1 MVTDMLARIVYV
13 PSEHNPA
20 DQPSRCEKRR
30 RSQGTK
36 VPTKSKQ
43 SRVGTRLD
51 PYIEQT
57 LRTNDK
63 FGLSRSCFNTSPVA
77 CAA

>member
-1 MVTDMLARIVYV
+1 MATDMLARIVYV

-20 DQPSRCEKRR
+20 DQPSRGEKRR

-36 VPTKSKQ
+36 VPVKSKQ

-51 PYIEQT
+51 RYIEQT
-57 LRTNDK
+57 LRANDK
-63 FGLSRSCFNTSPVA
+63 FGFSRSCSNTSSLA
-77 CAA
+77 SAA